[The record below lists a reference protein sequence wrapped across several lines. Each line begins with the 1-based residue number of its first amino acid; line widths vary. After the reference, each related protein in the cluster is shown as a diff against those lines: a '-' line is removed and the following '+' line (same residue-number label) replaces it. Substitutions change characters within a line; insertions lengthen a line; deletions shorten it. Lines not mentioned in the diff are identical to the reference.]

1 MARIGIIVRE
11 GLLFGVLGG
20 VLSVIVLV
28 DDVLVTN
35 STNTSAFADFVTS
48 ALTLLI
54 IGGAGRKIAAITES
68 STAGVQMGALA
79 GGVIELFRV
88 LGGSLV
94 ISYLPAAQTAL
105 QRMSA
110 ADRAISNDPAKWIP
124 DLAFALALAIVFGA
138 IIGWLGA
145 WSLLQFRGPRK
156 PPR

>member
-20 VLSVIVLV
+20 ILAVIVLV

-35 STNTSAFADFVTS
+35 NLNTSAFADFVTS
-48 ALTLLI
+48 SLTLLI

-68 STAGVQMGALA
+68 STAAIQMGALA

-94 ISYLPAAQTAL
+94 ISYLPAAQTAVEH
-105 QRMSA
+105 MSA
-110 ADRAISNDPAKWIP
+110 AERAISNDPAKWIP

>member
-54 IGGAGRKIAAITES
+54 IGGAGRKIAATTES